1 MKTNRSPGYDDISF
15 NAINNV
21 FDFVVEPLRYTFSNS
36 LAKGTFPEEIKIA
49 RITPIYKGR
58 DKENVVNYRLL
69 SVLPIFSKILER
81 IMYKR
86 LYLYFS
92 ENNLLY
98 NRQFGFQ
105 KGHSTDHA
113 NVHLASQI
121 HEMFN
126 KNIYTVGVLI
136 DLSKAFDTLNH
147 KIFLKKLSHYGL
159 KSKSLDWFTCY
170 LSNRKQFIG

>member
-1 MKTNRSPGYDDISF
+1 M
-15 NAINNV
+15 
-21 FDFVVEPLRYTFSNS
+21 
-36 LAKGTFPEEIKIA
+36 
-49 RITPIYKGR
+49 PIYKGR

-113 NVHLASQI
+113 NVQLASQI

-170 LSNRKQFIG
+170 LSNRKQFIGQNFNSKSTLFDIVSGAPQGSILGPLVFLRFISSMKTIRLYNIS